1 MKQNKS
7 GMILLASSVAF
18 LILIIDSK
26 TSLNA
31 AKEGIALCVHTVI
44 PSLFPFFVIS
54 SLLNASLQGR
64 TYKMLSG
71 ISCICRIPQGTESIF
86 FIGLTGGYPVGAL
99 SVKQAYESK
108 AIVKNEAERMLG
120 FCNNPGPAF
129 LFGITGA
136 MFQSVWI
143 PFLLYCIV
151 ISSAIITGRILPGG
165 SNRICS
171 IPKHSATSP
180 LKQSIQAMA
189 QVCAWVVLFRVL
201 LAFLDKWIFRLF
213 PDWLVTILSGMLEL
227 TNGCLSMNR
236 LENEALQFIIAAFLM
251 TFGGL
256 CVGMQ
261 TISVAGNLSCKYYY
275 IGKTIQ
281 CVTAVS
287 LAIPVSIF
295 LFPGNIPYPYMLMAV
310 IPAFG
315 ILAGKLT
322 RNTTGNYLA
331 HGV

>member
-7 GMILLASSVAF
+7 EMILLTSCVAF
-18 LILIIDSK
+18 LVLIIDSK

-31 AKEGIALCVHTVI
+31 AKEGIALCLNTVI
-44 PSLFPFFVIS
+44 PSLFPFLVLS
-54 SLLNASLQGR
+54 SLLNGSLQGKS
-64 TYKMLSG
+64 YKVLSDL
-71 ISCICRIPQGTESIF
+71 SRICKIPKGTESIF
-86 FIGLTGGYPVGAL
+86 LIGLTGGYPVGAL
-99 SVKQAYESK
+99 SIRQAYESK
-108 AIVKNEAERMLG
+108 EIRKNEAERMLG

-136 MFQSVWI
+136 IFHSAWI
-143 PFLLYCIV
+143 PLVLYVIV
-151 ISSAIITGRILPGG
+151 ISSAIITGITLPGG

-180 LKQSIQAMA
+180 LRQSIQAMA
-189 QVCAWVVLFRVL
+189 QVCAWVILFRVL
-201 LAFLDKWIFRLF
+201 LRFLDKWIFWLF
-213 PDWLVTILSGMLEL
+213 PHWLVTILSGILEL
-227 TNGCLSMNR
+227 TNGCLAIQG
-236 LENEALQFIIAAFLM
+236 LGNEALQFVIGAFLM

-261 TISVAGNLSCKYYY
+261 TISVVGNLSCKYYF
-275 IGKTIQ
+275 IGKAIQ
-281 CVTAVS
+281 SVTAVS

-295 LFPGNIPYPYMLMAV
+295 LFPGNSPHPYILMAA
-310 IPAFG
+310 IPIFG